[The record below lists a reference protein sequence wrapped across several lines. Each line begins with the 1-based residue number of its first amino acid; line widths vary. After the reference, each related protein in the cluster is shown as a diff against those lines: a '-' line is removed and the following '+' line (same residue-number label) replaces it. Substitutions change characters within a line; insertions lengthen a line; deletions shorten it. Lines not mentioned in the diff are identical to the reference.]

1 MKALSF
7 YFFICFYLLFCPTCI
22 VALQTCFRETEKEL
36 DNRQAVATE
45 GHPVKTMKVESLL
58 SVNPDNL
65 EDLETYSD
73 YIVKGIVVDGSESI
87 PIYAEGSDDLLMS
100 FTTVTPL
107 QITQTYK
114 GDFKEGEC
122 IDICEKYM
130 KIDSGNNTGILHCG
144 NYMPS
149 TVGEEYIFF
158 LRDCPEDT
166 VWEGKYS
173 VSYFERSRY
182 PVLPQSY
189 GTMSIDKMSN
199 EELDL
204 DDEDATIYKHLLK
217 EVMEKY
223 G

>member
-1 MKALSF
+1 
-7 YFFICFYLLFCPTCI
+7 
-22 VALQTCFRETEKEL
+22 
-36 DNRQAVATE
+36 
-45 GHPVKTMKVESLL
+45 MKVESLL

-73 YIVKGIVVDGSESI
+73 YIVKGIVLDGSESI

>member
-1 MKALSF
+1 M
-7 YFFICFYLLFCPTCI
+7 
-22 VALQTCFRETEKEL
+22 
-36 DNRQAVATE
+36 
-45 GHPVKTMKVESLL
+45 
-58 SVNPDNL
+58 
-65 EDLETYSD
+65 
-73 YIVKGIVVDGSESI
+73 
-87 PIYAEGSDDLLMS
+87 
-100 FTTVTPL
+100 
-107 QITQTYK
+107 
-114 GDFKEGEC
+114 
-122 IDICEKYM
+122 
-130 KIDSGNNTGILHCG
+130 
-144 NYMPS
+144 
-149 TVGEEYIFF
+149 
-158 LRDCPEDT
+158 RDCPEDT